1 MHLKSSLAK
10 NDFVLIH
17 QAINLTINDSLFAH
31 QCLLHLR

>member
-10 NDFVLIH
+10 NDSVLTPH
-17 QAINLTINDSLFAH
+17 AINLTINDSLFAN